1 MLINVPSPRTEA
13 TLATRCTVT
22 IVAAVALIELAN
34 GSLTATIDSDA
45 GGRIAS
51 FEVHGREV
59 LVTAAR
65 SPYDWG
71 LYPMVPYAGRVR
83 DARFS
88 FDSRVHEL
96 PVVTNGHAL
105 HGTVM
110 HRPWSCESSTA
121 TEATLSVDLGDDWPF
136 SATCTHT
143 VSLLPDRLRC
153 VLTVHAVET
162 MPVQIGWHPWF
173 RTPNSV
179 EASFNAMLE
188 RDADGITT
196 DRRVAP
202 SDPPVD
208 DCFLEPNA
216 WPRVRFT
223 DTSVEVA
230 SDCPFWV
237 RFDAPFGDV
246 CIEPQSGPPNG
257 INTSPL
263 VVTAG
268 GSFSRWMELRVV

>member
-1 MLINVPSPRTEA
+1 M
-13 TLATRCTVT
+13 
-22 IVAAVALIELAN
+22 ALIELAN
-34 GSLTATIDSDA
+34 GSLTTTIDSAA

-51 FEVHGREV
+51 FEIDGREI
-59 LVTAAR
+59 LVTGAR
-65 SPYDWG
+65 GTYDWG

-83 DARFS
+83 DAQFV
-88 FDSRVHEL
+88 FDNRVHRL

-110 HRPWSCESSTA
+110 HRQWSCESSTS
-121 TEATLSVDLGDDWPF
+121 TEATLTVDLGDDWPF
-136 SATCTHT
+136 PATCTHT
-143 VSLLPDRLRC
+143 VTLLPDRLRC
-153 VLTVHAVET
+153 VLTVRAGET

-173 RTPNSV
+173 CTPNSV
-179 EASFNAMLE
+179 DTSFSAMLE

-196 DRRVAP
+196 DRRVDP
-202 SDPPVD
+202 SEPPVD

-216 WPRVRFT
+216 WPRVHFT
-223 DTSVEVA
+223 DATVEIA

-263 VVTAG
+263 VIDAG
-268 GSFSRWMELRVV
+268 GSFTRWMELRVV